1 MLYDELGHGDNT
13 VVYKGRKKGTIK
25 FVAIH
30 RIEKVKRCELTN
42 TVSKCSLFMPS
53 LFFFFFSDDHCLK
66 VNQLISIPVA
76 ALLTP
81 DYDKKLVDH

>member
-1 MLYDELGHGDNT
+1 MNIFEFESKTLKARDILISYCELHFVVSEWGFAYIMENFVLYDELGRGENT

-42 TVSKCSLFMPS
+42 TVSK
-53 LFFFFFSDDHCLK
+53 
-66 VNQLISIPVA
+66 
-76 ALLTP
+76 
-81 DYDKKLVDH
+81 